1 MNFRQRLTKVIY
13 PVIMKLSQKGSFGLI
28 STASDN
34 AKPAPE
40 TLQFQLNNGQ
50 ELSLGELRGKKTLIV
65 NTASN
70 CGFTA
75 QYEQL
80 QQLADRFGPKLNII
94 GVPSNDF
101 KEQEKG
107 NDAEINQFCTLN
119 FGVKFPLSK
128 KSVVVVGK
136 DQHPV
141 FRWLSDPQ
149 QNGWNDKAPVWNFSK
164 FLLNEKG
171 ELEAVYGP
179 AVSPLDPEITS
190 RLETKAP

>member
-1 MNFRQRLTKVIY
+1 
-13 PVIMKLSQKGSFGLI
+13 MKLSQKGNFGFMR
-28 STASDN
+28 SAPAN

-40 TLQFQLNNGQ
+40 TLQFLLNNGRL
-50 ELSLGELRGKKTLIV
+50 LSLGELRGKKTLIV

-80 QQLADRFGPKLNII
+80 QALADRFGPKLNII

-107 NDAEINQFCTLN
+107 SDDEINQFCTVN

-128 KSVVVVGK
+128 KSVVVNGNN
-136 DQHPV
+136 QHPV
-141 FRWLSDPQ
+141 FQWLSNPA

-164 FLLNEKG
+164 YLLNEKG

-179 AVSPLDPEITS
+179 AVSPLDPAITE
-190 RLETKAP
+190 RLKS